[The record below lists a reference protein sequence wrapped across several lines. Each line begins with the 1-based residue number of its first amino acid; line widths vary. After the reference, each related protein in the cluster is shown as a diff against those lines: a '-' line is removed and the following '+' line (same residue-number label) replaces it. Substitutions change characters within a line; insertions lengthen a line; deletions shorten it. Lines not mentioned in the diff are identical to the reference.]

1 LLHSLLVTDVAVD
14 AGAHRHL
21 GLVLLDRRALG
32 SGWGLAA
39 VIVMT
44 GAESF
49 GSIWTLN
56 FGYVETVGIY

>member
-1 LLHSLLVTDVAVD
+1 MLHFLLVTDVAAD
-14 AGAHRHL
+14 AGAHHHL
-21 GLVLLDRRALG
+21 DLVHLDQRALG

-44 GAESF
+44 GAGSF

-56 FGYVETVGIY
+56 FGYVATVGIY

>member
-1 LLHSLLVTDVAVD
+1 MLRFLLVTDVAVD
-14 AGAHRHL
+14 AEEHHHL

-44 GAESF
+44 GAGSF
-49 GSIWTLN
+49 GSIWALN
-56 FGYVETVGIY
+56 FGYVETAGIC